1 MKCRC
6 NFWVNRGFHGNF
18 PRPNSPTMS
27 CSEYAAAIRLF
38 SHTFLACAF
47 LSFGTLQLSAQGP
60 GPDGDLL
67 FTIQHPDAEPGDAF
81 AQSFDSYTGGLNV
94 SIYAVG
100 APIDDIG
107 GNEAEGSVN
116 VYEASTGLV
125 LVATLTAPDGQPYSK
140 FGTAVAIGD
149 AGDVIAVGAPGP
161 SDGENGGVDFSGKVY
176 LYHNAYDGT
185 GWNFLTVISG
195 TDDEDFGAALD
206 FAGLWLAVG
215 APHATDAHDSQGAVY
230 LIKQDGDCIFGLE
243 QTIYADDAHAD
254 ADFGAALSLYDGR
267 LMVGDPQ
274 NNEEADAA
282 GAVYSYEIDLDGLAF
297 VATGKQTAT
306 DAHANAHLGASVS
319 DALDGYF
326 IAGAPGADG
335 TGAAY
340 EFYVEDGN
348 YENRIQPCD
357 LQAGDQFGASVAYME
372 IDGERT
378 VAVGAPMSDRM
389 WTDGAIA
396 EDLENAGKA
405 YLFNYDTDEFNL
417 SSILSGDSDADDHF
431 GYALGFDNLGR
442 CIVGAPS
449 DETDGSDEGLLY
461 VYGLFDSTPPAVDVL
476 DIPDYV
482 TCEDGDAGLHH
493 QHVKRRIGVHYQQL
507 VHPVYGVECFK
518 RWLCGY
524 CGFFT
529 ARCL

>member
-1 MKCRC
+1 
-6 NFWVNRGFHGNF
+6 
-18 PRPNSPTMS
+18 
-27 CSEYAAAIRLF
+27 
-38 SHTFLACAF
+38 
-47 LSFGTLQLSAQGP
+47 
-60 GPDGDLL
+60 
-67 FTIQHPDAEPGDAF
+67 
-81 AQSFDSYTGGLNV
+81 
-94 SIYAVG
+94 
-100 APIDDIG
+100 
-107 GNEAEGSVN
+107 
-116 VYEASTGLV
+116 
-125 LVATLTAPDGQPYSK
+125 
-140 FGTAVAIGD
+140 
-149 AGDVIAVGAPGP
+149 
-161 SDGENGGVDFSGKVY
+161 
-176 LYHNAYDGT
+176 
-185 GWNFLTVISG
+185 
-195 TDDEDFGAALD
+195 
-206 FAGLWLAVG
+206 
-215 APHATDAHDSQGAVY
+215 
-230 LIKQDGDCIFGLE
+230 
-243 QTIYADDAHAD
+243 
-254 ADFGAALSLYDGR
+254 
-267 LMVGDPQ
+267 
-274 NNEEADAA
+274 
-282 GAVYSYEIDLDGLAF
+282 LAF

-482 TCEDGDAGLHH
+482 TCEDGDDYILDLQDYITNTSNDALEFTINSSFIQSTELNVSNAGSVVTVDFSPLGAFE
-493 QHVKRRIGVHYQQL
+493 QDITVDVHNIMT
-507 VHPVYGVECFK
+507 HAK
-518 RWLCGY
+518 TSASRS
-524 CGFFT
+524 T
-529 ARCL
+529 